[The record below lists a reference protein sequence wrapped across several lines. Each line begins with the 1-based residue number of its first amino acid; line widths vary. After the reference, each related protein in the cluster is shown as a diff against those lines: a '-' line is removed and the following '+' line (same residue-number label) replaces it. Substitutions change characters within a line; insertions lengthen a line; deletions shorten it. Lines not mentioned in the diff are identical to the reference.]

1 MDGPVQSRRDF
12 IATLGAS
19 GAAWLALQ
27 TPLLASLGACARDA
41 AMRDESFTFLTAEQG
56 RTLAAIADRIIP
68 AVDGLPG
75 AERAGA
81 VHFIDLALGGPLAD
95 AKEVVLDGVADLDK
109 RARALGGRAKS
120 FADLSAE
127 ARDAQLRA
135 VEKTPFFT
143 LAHTLVLMGTLSDPR
158 YGGNRDGVGSRL
170 TQIQHAPRW
179 QPPFGY
185 YDAEWAREHHGEVA

>member
-1 MDGPVQSRRDF
+1 MEDPAQSRRDF

-41 AMRDESFTFLTAEQG
+41 ATRGESFTFLSAEQG
-56 RTLAAIADRIIP
+56 RTLAAVADRIIP

-95 AKEVVLDGVADLDK
+95 AREIVLEGAADLDK
-109 RARALGGRAKS
+109 RARTLGGRAKS
-120 FADLSAE
+120 FADLPAD
-127 ARDAQLRA
+127 ARDAQLRS
-135 VEKTPFFT
+135 VEKTPFFAVT
-143 LAHTLVLMGTLSDPR
+143 HTLVLMGALADPR
-158 YGGNRDGVGSRL
+158 SGGNRDGVGWRL

-185 YDAEWAREHHGEVA
+185 YDAEWAREHHEEVA